1 MVPCADQNASYV
13 SPPPGLVAE
22 GPAALD
28 TEGAA
33 EFGVGGGRG
42 MGMDDAEIIERSA
55 ASCESRC
62 SVGSMGS
69 NGSRNVLFVL
79 GLCCTVEV
87 EDVEASCEAL
97 VLDDAVFR
105 DDPEA

>member
-1 MVPCADQNASYV
+1 
-13 SPPPGLVAE
+13 
-22 GPAALD
+22 
-28 TEGAA
+28 
-33 EFGVGGGRG
+33 

-69 NGSRNVLFVL
+69 NGSRNVLFVI